1 MPDVES
7 SLSSAATAEYTDE
20 KHVALDKWAGHV
32 EKLIGNKAT
41 RKSVDRRALRCLSPR
56 FGEPER
62 RKRLQPQLSRQAVE
76 REPVD
81 LSRGEGTFPWP
92 PSRRIR

>member
-20 KHVALDKWAGHV
+20 KREALDKWAGHV

-41 RKSVDRRALRCLSPR
+41 RKVARFRRQRHNLRTKDEAIC
-56 FGEPER
+56 
-62 RKRLQPQLSRQAVE
+62 
-76 REPVD
+76 
-81 LSRGEGTFPWP
+81 
-92 PSRRIR
+92 

>member
-41 RKSVDRRALRCLSPR
+41 RKVARFRR
-56 FGEPER
+56 
-62 RKRLQPQLSRQAVE
+62 Q
-76 REPVD
+76 
-81 LSRGEGTFPWP
+81 
-92 PSRRIR
+92 